1 MSPEPRKRTGT
12 VLPDD
17 FCITVCDKCFHAC
30 CWHGEFMC
38 DDAKT
43 AGTVDLPVK
52 KLKRI
57 NQRHANPEH
66 WEYWEKDVMAI
77 EWLEAHGYT
86 ERSK

>member
-1 MSPEPRKRTGT
+1 
-12 VLPDD
+12 
-17 FCITVCDKCFHAC
+17 
-30 CWHGEFMC
+30 MC